1 LVATVASCGDGQ
13 DPWCDELESFRGLE
27 QLSAAI
33 VAGDGPSA
41 REQLE
46 DFGRLA
52 QNSPEEISDD
62 MAEIARVL
70 EEAVEVAMAAED
82 SGDIENRRGA
92 INQSLAA
99 VPRNIS
105 AVSAW
110 AEEECGIRLD

>member
-1 LVATVASCGDGQ
+1 MATVASCGDRQ
-13 DPWCDELESFRGLE
+13 DPWCDDLESFRGLE

-41 REQLE
+41 RGQLE

-52 QNSPEEISDD
+52 DDSPEEISDD

-70 EEAVEVAMAAED
+70 EEAVEVAMAGED

>member
-1 LVATVASCGDGQ
+1 MATVSSCGDGQ
-13 DPWCDELESFRGLE
+13 DPWCEDLGSFRGLD

-46 DFGRLA
+46 DFRRLA
-52 QNSPEEISDD
+52 QDSPEEISDD

-70 EEAVEVAMAAED
+70 EEAVEVSLAGDDAED
-82 SGDIENRRGA
+82 LERRREA
-92 INQSLAA
+92 TNQRLAA
-99 VPRNIS
+99 IPTNTS

>member
-1 LVATVASCGDGQ
+1 MATVASCGDGQ
-13 DPWCDELESFRGLE
+13 DPWCDDLESFRGLE

-33 VAGDGPSA
+33 LAGDGPSA

-52 QNSPEEISDD
+52 QDSPEEISED
-62 MAEIARVL
+62 MAEIAGVL
-70 EEAVEVAMAAED
+70 EEAVEVALAGED
-82 SGDIENRRGA
+82 SEDLENRREA
-92 INQSLAA
+92 TNQRLAA
-99 VPRNIS
+99 VPTNIS